1 MARKRAILDKY
12 RQQTAP
18 VVSEAIV
25 EVAAPVPVEPPKE
38 ERKAAYR
45 EDDNPPEAILVNLTG
60 LDREGLERV
69 AMREFGVA
77 LEDDM
82 SDDDVLS
89 RVRSLVTG
97 RNRFGL
103 R

>member
-1 MARKRAILDKY
+1 MARKRPILDKY
-12 RQQTAP
+12 RQQAVEQP
-18 VVSEAIV
+18 VVVEA
-25 EVAAPVPVEPPKE
+25 EVAVVEPVAPPKE

-45 EDDNPPEAILVNLTG
+45 EDDNPPEAVLVNLTG
-60 LDREGLERV
+60 LDRDGLERV

-77 LEDDM
+77 IDDDL

-89 RVRSLVTG
+89 TVRHLVTG